1 MTDVLTFGEAMA
13 NLRGQGAL
21 RLGGTFRLTVAGA
34 ESNVAIGLAR
44 LGHDVRWA
52 GRVGDDETGALVTR
66 TLRAE
71 AVDTSFVTT
80 DPEAPT
86 GLMLLEHRTADLVR
100 VDYYRKGSAGSR
112 LAPTAIAPALAA
124 PTAILHV
131 TGITVAL
138 SPTAAD
144 AVRHAV
150 EHAHAHGWTVCL
162 DVNHRSR
169 LWSRDDAAKALRPL
183 LPSVDVLVASADELA
198 IVTDAADPAAH
209 LLAGGSR
216 EVVVTR
222 GGDGAEVV
230 TPAGTVTRPAAK
242 VTAVDPVG
250 AGDAFVTGYLSATL
264 DGLAVDGRLDRG
276 IAVAGFAVSTYGD
289 WEGLPTRAELALA
302 GHRDGTV
309 R

>member
-44 LGHDVRWA
+44 LGHSVRWA

-71 AVDTSFVTT
+71 AVDTAFVTT
-80 DPEAPT
+80 DPDAPT

-100 VDYYRKGSAGSR
+100 VDYYRSNSAGSR
-112 LAPTAIAPALAA
+112 LAPVAIAPALAEH
-124 PTAILHV
+124 TAILHV

-138 SPTAAD
+138 SSTAAD

-183 LPSVDVLVASADELA
+183 LPYVDVLVASADELS
-198 IVTDAADPAAH
+198 IVTDAAEAAAD
-209 LLAGGSR
+209 LLAGGAR

-230 TPAGTVTRPAAK
+230 TSAGTVTRPAAK

-264 DGLAVDGRLDRG
+264 DGLAVDERLDRG

>member
-34 ESNVAIGLAR
+34 ESNVAVGLAR
-44 LGHDVRWA
+44 LGHSVRWA

-71 AVDTSFVTT
+71 AVDTAYVTT
-80 DPEAPT
+80 DPDAPT

-100 VDYYRKGSAGSR
+100 VDYYRRGSAGSR
-112 LAPTAIAPALAA
+112 LAPAAIAAALAE

-138 SPTAAD
+138 SSGAAD

-150 EHAHAHGWTVCL
+150 EHAHAQGWTVCL
-162 DVNHRSR
+162 DVNHRGR

-183 LPSVDVLVASADELA
+183 LPYVDVLVASADELS
-198 IVTDAADPAAH
+198 IVTDAAAAD
-209 LLAGGSR
+209 LLAGGAR

-230 TPAGTVTRPAAK
+230 TSAGTVTRPAAD

-264 DGLAVDGRLDRG
+264 DGLTVDERLDRG